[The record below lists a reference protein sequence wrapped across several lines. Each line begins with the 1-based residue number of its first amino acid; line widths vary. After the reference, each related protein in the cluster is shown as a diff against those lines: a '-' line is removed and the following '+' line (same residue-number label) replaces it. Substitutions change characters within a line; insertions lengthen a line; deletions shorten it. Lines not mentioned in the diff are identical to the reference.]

1 MGDNGKNRVRYTLY
15 AAAGFYLIYLAYGLF
30 KQLKN
35 GAGNEKMIMIIAMV
49 VFAAAGA
56 AIAVMGLKKGFLAG
70 QDGYMEEEELSE
82 NAPDSQENASDV
94 KKENDK

>member
-1 MGDNGKNRVRYTLY
+1 MDDNGRNRVRYTLY

-30 KQLKN
+30 RQLKN
-35 GAGNEKMIMIIAMV
+35 SAGNEKMIMIVAMV

-70 QDGYMEEEELSE
+70 QDGYMEESETSEDAADSSE
-82 NAPDSQENASDV
+82 NGSDEDN
-94 KKENDK
+94 K

>member
-1 MGDNGKNRVRYTLY
+1 MDDNGRNKVRYTLY

-30 KQLKN
+30 KQLKDN
-35 GAGNEKMIMIIAMV
+35 GGNEKMIMIIAMV

-70 QDGYMEEEELSE
+70 QDGYMDETEISE
-82 NAPDSQENASDV
+82 DVSDSP
-94 KKENDK
+94 ENDSDIKKNNK